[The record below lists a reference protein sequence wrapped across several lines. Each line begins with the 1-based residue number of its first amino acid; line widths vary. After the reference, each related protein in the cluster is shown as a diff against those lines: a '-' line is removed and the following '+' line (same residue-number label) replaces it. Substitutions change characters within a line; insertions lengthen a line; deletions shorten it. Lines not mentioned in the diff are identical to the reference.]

1 MALCRLGNT
10 RVVFQGW
17 RGADHRCAPLIHG
30 NPGPRGCGSCYKDP
44 RWGPF
49 KWALPED
56 TARLVCGSLAVC
68 QRGPDQGH
76 EKASE
81 FTALLADLVLS
92 MKAQGDP
99 RGVMG
104 IPHTPQVAEA

>member
-1 MALCRLGNT
+1 M
-10 RVVFQGW
+10 
-17 RGADHRCAPLIHG
+17 
-30 NPGPRGCGSCYKDP
+30 
-44 RWGPF
+44 
-49 KWALPED
+49 
-56 TARLVCGSLAVC
+56 C

-76 EKASE
+76 ENASA

-104 IPHTPQVAEA
+104 TPHIPQVAEA